1 MNRCNVSCKNKC
13 VQVSSNGYISMGTRV
28 SRTTPT
34 IPGDSNIVSPYGADI
49 DTSIAGTVRYT
60 TGFSS
65 SHPQMSSVS
74 SFIQTRTRDYSF
86 SGKRMMVVEW
96 KNVAE
101 YEGNSVS
108 V

>member
-1 MNRCNVSCKNKC
+1 
-13 VQVSSNGYISMGTRV
+13 MGTRE
-28 SRTTPT
+28 SLTTPT
-34 IPGDSNIVSPYGADI
+34 IPGHSNIVSPYGADI

-74 SFIQTRTRDYSF
+74 SFIQTQTRDYSF
-86 SGKRMMVVEW
+86 SGTRMMVVEW
-96 KNVAE
+96 NNVAQ